1 MYKRI
6 LVPVDGSDASW
17 AALAHAARLVAG
29 SQAELR
35 VIYVVDEGRIGEV
48 EEVSGHDALTRV
60 MLQEGEQILKR
71 AQEEALKLGVEPGS
85 TELIHIRS
93 GWVASAIVDDA
104 RGWGADLIAMGTHG
118 RRGFSRLL
126 LGSVAE
132 GVVHAAGT
140 PVLLVRG
147 KDGNMAQVLE
157 QVAADSA
164 GAW

>member
-17 AALAHAARLVAG
+17 TALAHAARLAAERH
-29 SQAELR
+29 AELR
-35 VIYVVDEGRIGEV
+35 VIYVVDEGQIGEF
-48 EEVSGHDALTRV
+48 EETSNHDALTRV
-60 MLQEGEQILKR
+60 MLQGGEQILKR
-71 AQEEALKLGVEPGS
+71 AREEALKLGVEPGS

-93 GWVASAIVDDA
+93 SWVASAIVDDA

-118 RRGFSRLL
+118 RRGFSRLF

-132 GVVHAAGT
+132 GVVHAAET
-140 PVLLVRG
+140 PVLLVRV
-147 KDGNMAQVLE
+147 KDGNIAQVLE
-157 QVAADSA
+157 QVAADSS

>member
-17 AALAHAARLVAG
+17 TALAHAARLAAERH
-29 SQAELR
+29 AELR
-35 VIYVVDEGRIGEV
+35 VIYVVDEAQTGEV
-48 EEVSGHDALTRV
+48 GEVSDHDAMTRA
-60 MLQEGEQILKR
+60 MLQKGEQILKQAR
-71 AQEEALKLGVEPGS
+71 EDAMKAGVQPGS
-85 TELIHIRS
+85 TELIHIKS
-93 GWVASAIVDDA
+93 GWVASAILEDA
-104 RGWGADLIAMGTHG
+104 RGWGADLIAIGSHG
-118 RRGFSRLL
+118 RRGFSRLF

-132 GVVHAAGT
+132 GVMHSAET

-147 KDGNMAQVLE
+147 KDGNLAEVLE